1 MPEDMNAL
9 LQKIATEQ
17 ARQGEQIKTLFNN
30 VNDMKKLTESV
41 YDLAASVK
49 LLTSAQKTTEQK
61 VDDLSDDMESI
72 KSKPAKRWDSVV
84 SLVITAVVTA
94 FITYALTRM
103 GLK

>member
-1 MPEDMNAL
+1 MPEETNVM
-9 LQKIATEQ
+9 LQKIVTEQ
-17 ARQGEQIKTLFNN
+17 AKQGEQIRTLFNN
-30 VNDMKKLTESV
+30 VADLKKLTESV
-41 YDLAASVK
+41 YDLASSVR

>member
-17 ARQGEQIKTLFNN
+17 VRQGEQIKTLFNN

-84 SLVITAVVTA
+84 SLAITAIVTA
-94 FITYALTRM
+94 FITYALTRL

>member
-1 MPEDMNAL
+1 MPEETNVM
-9 LQKIATEQ
+9 LQKIVTEQ
-17 ARQGEQIKTLFNN
+17 AKQGEQIRTLFNN
-30 VNDMKKLTESV
+30 VADLKKLTESV
-41 YDLAASVK
+41 YDLASSVR
-49 LLTSAQKTTEQK
+49 LLTSAQKTTEKK
-61 VDDLSDDMESI
+61 VDDLSSDMESI